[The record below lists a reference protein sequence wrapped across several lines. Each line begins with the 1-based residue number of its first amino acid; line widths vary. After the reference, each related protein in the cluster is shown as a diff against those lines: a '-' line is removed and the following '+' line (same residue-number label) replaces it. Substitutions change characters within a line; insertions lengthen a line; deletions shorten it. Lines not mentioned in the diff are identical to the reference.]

1 MNKKTA
7 KEISGFKKDL
17 ILGTIKQ
24 SAEKESFEKKLLNDL
39 GKDMEETLEHPDLK
53 KDIKFAKKY
62 NRKKRWAIL
71 KENIKRIFGGM

>member
-1 MNKKTA
+1 MTT
-7 KEISGFKKDL
+7 EISGFKKDL

-62 NRKKRWAIL
+62 NRKKRWVIL